1 MWRTKALFCS
11 SDLRSN
17 EQEMVDSS
25 GRFAMAALELTR
37 AYNCRV
43 RDEGR
48 GVEGYKVEEESIVVP
63 LMYNV

>member
-1 MWRTKALFCS
+1 
-11 SDLRSN
+11 
-17 EQEMVDSS
+17 MVDSS